1 MSIRVT
7 CACGKRYQVA
17 AEHAGK
23 KLRCTKCGAITV
35 VPREGASGATP
46 AVAAPSAPA
55 ATVRVAAI
63 PVETVTAPPPP
74 PLPAAAKV
82 WHVHSHNG
90 QRYGPVPRAE
100 LDSWAAQRL
109 LSPQCLVWREGMP
122 QWQAATELYP
132 QLALPAATE
141 NSSFAGQPDQQL
153 RRDAGIHSK
162 VASVEAAKEDHDDEG
177 DEPYQP
183 RLSATGKKKTL
194 GNLAMAGEIKQMSG
208 ASLLSSNVYQVGA
221 ARSLMDRLMAG
232 VIVGPIQVQNS
243 QIDSLQLFHFRDSL
257 GEFAAIVP
265 FDNGMLAPTEFV
277 ARLPGRLPQ
286 AVALLK
292 QSGGKLALEAGAVV
306 GGPLGL
312 LLQQV
317 GSRVESAWAG
327 CDGSVPP
334 LARSL
339 LEQPAL
345 SAGIRWEGKIG
356 GGPVST
362 IYRLGWGVQALPLD
376 DESFLLVA
384 QSVPRQKML
393 GMEFGVPWFWNYR
406 RQFAQFVAAYSAA
419 HPATECGEFECLDP
433 GVWLASSIEVLH
445 WIEW

>member
-1 MSIRVT
+1 
-7 CACGKRYQVA
+7 
-17 AEHAGK
+17 
-23 KLRCTKCGAITV
+23 
-35 VPREGASGATP
+35 
-46 AVAAPSAPA
+46 
-55 ATVRVAAI
+55 
-63 PVETVTAPPPP
+63 
-74 PLPAAAKV
+74 
-82 WHVHSHNG
+82 
-90 QRYGPVPRAE
+90 
-100 LDSWAAQRL
+100 
-109 LSPQCLVWREGMP
+109 MP
-122 QWQAATELYP
+122 QWKPVTELYP
-132 QLALPAATE
+132 ELALPAVTD
-141 NSSFAGQPDQQL
+141 NQTTVQPDQHL
-153 RRDAGIHSK
+153 RHGVGDWN
-162 VASVEAAKEDHDDEG
+162 VASVETADEDHDDEQ

-183 RLSATGKKKTL
+183 RLSPTGKKKTL
-194 GNLAMAGEIKQMSG
+194 GNLAMAGEIKQMKG
-208 ASLLSSNVYQVGA
+208 ASLLSSNVYQVGE

-232 VIVGPIQVQNS
+232 VIVGPIQVQDS
-243 QIDSLQLFHFRDSL
+243 QVDSLQLFHFRDSL

-292 QSGGKLALEAGAVV
+292 QSGGKLALEAGAAV

-312 LLQQV
+312 LLEQV

-345 SAGIRWEGKIG
+345 STGIRWEGKIG

-362 IYRLGWGVQALPLD
+362 IYRIGWGVQALPLD
-376 DESFLLVA
+376 DDSFLLVA

-406 RQFAQFVAAYSAA
+406 QQFAQFVAA
-419 HPATECGEFECLDP
+419 HPASECGEFECLDP
-433 GVWLASSIEVLH
+433 GVWLACSIEVLH
-445 WIEW
+445 FVEW